1 MREQQ
6 HNNAPCL
13 GAATTC
19 NATSPSTSACYAGQ
33 RDLLD
38 HAVLPIL
45 SAVRPVSRAQ
55 LDKIARNA
63 TKLLVKDGGVVRR
76 IHKNE
81 NVKFAFTYKGK
92 GVAEKHDFGSWIS
105 IDAVASV
112 NAMKTQRASC
122 SYQRMYF
129 GYQAERLVRQ

>member
-1 MREQQ
+1 MHR
-6 HNNAPCL
+6 AS
-13 GAATTC
+13 GAATTM
-19 NATSPSTSACYAGQ
+19 STLRAHGLVHVTQVSEIYWIMPCYQ
-33 RDLLD
+33 
-38 HAVLPIL
+38 IL

-92 GVAEKHDFGSWIS
+92 GVAEKHDFGSWLS

-112 NAMKTQRASC
+112 NAMKTLTSELQLSEDVLRVS
-122 SYQRMYF
+122 SRKIS
-129 GYQAERLVRQ
+129 ETVTR